1 MEPTLHEGDRL
12 LVLYG
17 ARPRRGK
24 LVIVR
29 LPDDAAGAP
38 RPLAVKRLSSRDPDG
53 SDGWWVERDNPREGL
68 DSWAV
73 GAIPHNGIRARVI
86 LRLPA
91 PRMGWSRLRMP
102 RRGH

>member
-17 ARPRRGK
+17 ARPRRGT
-24 LVIVR
+24 LAVVV
-29 LPDDAAGAP
+29 LPDTTSGTA
-38 RPLAVKRLSSRDPDG
+38 RPLAVKRLAHPDPGG

-73 GAIPHNGIRARVI
+73 GVVPTDGIRARV
-86 LRLPA
+86 LFRLPA
-91 PRMGWSRLRMP
+91 PRLRRP
-102 RRGH
+102 HPRITRRGK

>member
-17 ARPRRGK
+17 ARPRPGR
-24 LVIVR
+24 LAVVV
-29 LPDDAAGAP
+29 LPDDDSSAA
-38 RPLAVKRLSSRDPDG
+38 RPVAVKRLACPDPDG

-73 GAIPHNGIRARVI
+73 GAIPLNGIRARVI

-91 PRMGWSRLRMP
+91 PRARWLRLRIP
-102 RRGH
+102 GRGH

>member
-17 ARPRRGK
+17 ARARRGK
-24 LVIVR
+24 LALVV
-29 LPDDAAGAP
+29 LPDDKSGAA
-38 RPLAVKRLSSRDPDG
+38 RPLAVKRVARPDPDG
-53 SDGWWVERDNPREGL
+53 TNGWWVERDNPREGL

-73 GAIPHNGIRARVI
+73 GAIPANGIRALVL

-91 PRMGWSRLRMP
+91 PRLPGRRSRMS
-102 RRGH
+102 RRGN